1 MDLSRLHGKP
11 VLVNL
16 WASWCGPCR
25 QEMPILQ
32 AADTRYGQR
41 VQFVGVDTSDG
52 AEAAAAF
59 LTQVGVTYPQ
69 LADSDAML
77 LKHLRIPGL
86 PVTVIIG
93 ADGAVVER
101 HIGAFEARDLD
112 AVLDRVAN
120 P

>member
-25 QEMPILQ
+25 KEMPILQ
-32 AADTRYGQR
+32 AAHTRDGQR
-41 VQFVGVDTSDG
+41 VQFIGVDTADG
-52 AEAAAAF
+52 AEVAAAF
-59 LTQVGVTYPQ
+59 LTKVGVTYPQ
-69 LADSDAML
+69 LSDIDATL
-77 LKHLRIPGL
+77 VKHLRIPGL
-86 PVTVIIG
+86 PVTVVIG

-101 HIGAFEARDLD
+101 HIGAFAARDLD
-112 AVLDRVAN
+112 SLLDRVAN